1 MEMLYVFFRFVSGF
15 MRDVTGGYE
24 YCFYC
29 MGTCMVLGGL
39 PLLLVPYNSDSDNN
53 SSKNKTSSEK

>member
-1 MEMLYVFFRFVSGF
+1 

-29 MGTCMVLGGL
+29 MGTCMVLGGV
-39 PLLLVPYNSDSDNN
+39 PLLLVTYNGEEE
-53 SSKNKTSSEK
+53 TSGNCKIDRLSTTATERRTSLK

>member
-1 MEMLYVFFRFVSGF
+1 

-29 MGTCMVLGGL
+29 MGTCMVLGGV
-39 PLLLVPYNSDSDNN
+39 PLLVVPFAETPNADSTIRRTKGSRNSNGTSD
-53 SSKNKTSSEK
+53 

>member
-1 MEMLYVFFRFVSGF
+1 

-29 MGTCMVLGGL
+29 MGTCMVLGGV
-39 PLLLVPYNSDSDNN
+39 PLLLVPLHE
-53 SSKNKTSSEK
+53 NKTASADAKA